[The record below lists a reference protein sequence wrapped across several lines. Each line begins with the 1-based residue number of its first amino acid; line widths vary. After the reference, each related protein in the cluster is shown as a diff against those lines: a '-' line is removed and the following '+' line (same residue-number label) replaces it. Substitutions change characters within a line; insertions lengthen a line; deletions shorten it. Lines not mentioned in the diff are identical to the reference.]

1 MKNSILFLVAS
12 VLLSCAAFSQAP
24 TCPNNQI
31 YIHSGNSIL
40 SQQVPLPG
48 PAIAIMNNLPA
59 GSGGLASGPNLGFPA
74 PNPTYWT
81 TSGGTYWYYNGAGW
95 TNTTHN
101 TGNGAAVNIGC
112 GGGFMYNLVGG
123 TGQIYSYN
131 GSGPGTLLV
140 TLAGFAGGGPY
151 DVVCDMAGNF
161 FILKNTAPQSLS
173 MYGPNGVLKCSWN
186 LAASPISSAG
196 GGFAIV
202 GDKVY
207 YHCNN
212 TPAFYAGTII
222 PGNTTITFTAQA
234 AIAAPSDFA
243 SCPVPIPTGTTI
255 APNGGTLSCTVPSLP
270 LVAMIIPGGIGF
282 PSNAVTASSLATCN
296 YTWSGPGIIA
306 GQFTPTI
313 TVNLPGIYSWTTCT
327 GGCPGYSVTN
337 SYTVIGQ
344 GAVITPTI
352 TAPICM
358 SGNAVLSVSPNS
370 ATNTILWSGPGIT
383 SGQGT
388 GTININTAGLY
399 SVNITIPNSA
409 CAGTA
414 SVNVLANPTLSI
426 AYSSLTVCAQ
436 NINNSPNT
444 ITLTP
449 SGAMNYT
456 LLTSN
461 NYATSSQNTPPMV
474 LTPIAPFSPNAVVAS
489 NTLIGSNGV
498 CSATINSNFS
508 ILPNP
513 VIAVAPPSASVC
525 QGGNFTFNANGA
537 ATYIWAPPTGLN
549 TTAGPIVVANP
560 AVTTV
565 YSVMGSSVGC
575 NSPTQTATLT
585 VMPIPTVN
593 ITPGT
598 PTVCYGGSI
607 GLTANTNANIFNWSP
622 GTGLN
627 TTTAANVIAGPTTT
641 QSYTVTVSL
650 NSCTNSAVV
659 QVSVIVLPNLLTNV
673 SQPVICSGDKSN
685 ITVNGASGY
694 VWSPSTG
701 LNTNAGPFVEASPA
715 SNITYTITGF
725 NGVCTASASVFIEVV
740 PAPAIVL
747 SSPES
752 QICAGKST
760 PIFVTGASNFTW
772 TPSAGLSSTTGS
784 NVVASPLV
792 NTNYTVVGYNQ
803 SGTVICTQKMSYS
816 VIVVPMAEAKVSPS
830 VAICYGEK
838 TTLTAGGGN
847 TIIWTPTTGLNVGNG
862 SGVVASPNVSTEYTV
877 DVSYFGNCNG
887 YNTVFVKVNPNPE
900 VTAGRDTTINL
911 DQPMFLSS
919 SGTGTLTWTDGEEIM
934 CRVCPNSQVFPQR
947 NSCYTIETVNEYG
960 CKAKD
965 EMSIEVT
972 KDFSIYVPNAFT
984 PNGDGINDE
993 FLASGYNITD
1003 FSMDIFDRW
1012 GEKLFSSKELTTG
1025 WKGMY
1030 KDILC
1035 EVGVYVYK
1043 ISYKGLDGKK
1053 ANKTG
1058 HVTLNK

>member
-1 MKNSILFLVAS
+1 MKNHFLSFVVSI
-12 VLLSCAAFSQAP
+12 LLSCTAFSQAP

-31 YIHSGNSIL
+31 YIHQGANV
-40 SQQVPLPG
+40 QFQTVPLPG
-48 PAIAIMNNLPA
+48 PAGTAITGLPA
-59 GSGGLASGPNLGFPA
+59 GSGGLAVGPNLGFPA

-81 TSGGTYWYYNGAGW
+81 TSGSTYWYYNGAGW
-95 TNTTHN
+95 TNTGHN

-131 GSGPGTLLV
+131 GSGNGTLLV
-140 TLAGFAGGGPY
+140 TLAGFSGGGPY

-186 LAASPISSAG
+186 LASSPISSAG

-207 YHCNN
+207 YHNGS
-212 TPAFYAGTII
+212 FYAGTII
-222 PGNTTITFTAQA
+222 PGNSTITFTAQA
-234 AIAAPSDFA
+234 AIASPSDFA
-243 SCPVPIPTGTTI
+243 SCPIPIPTGTTI

-282 PSNAVTASSLATCN
+282 PSSAVPASSLATCN

-313 TVNLPGIYSWTTCT
+313 TVNQPGVYSWTTCT
-327 GGCPGYSVTN
+327 GGCPSYSVTN
-337 SYTVIGQ
+337 SFTVIGQ

-352 TAPICM
+352 TAPSCM

-370 ATNTILWSGPGIT
+370 ATNTILWSGPGIV

-388 GTININTAGLY
+388 ATININTAGLY

-414 SVNVLANPTLSI
+414 TVNVLANPTLNI
-426 AYSSLTVCAQ
+426 AYSSPTVCAQ

-449 SGAMNYT
+449 SGATNYT
-456 LLTSN
+456 LLTGPGYS
-461 NYATSSQNTPPMV
+461 ASSSTLAPMV
-474 LTPIAPFSPNAVVAS
+474 LTSAAPFSQNAVVAS

-513 VIAVAPPSASVC
+513 VIAAAPATASVC
-525 QGGNFTFNANGA
+525 QGGNFTFSANGA
-537 ATYIWAPPTGLN
+537 ATYTWSPSTGLN
-549 TTAGPIVVANP
+549 ATTGSSVIANP
-560 AVTTV
+560 TLTTI

-575 NSPTQTATLT
+575 NSATQTVTLT

-593 ITPGT
+593 ISPAT
-598 PTVCYGGSI
+598 PTICFGGSI
-607 GLTANTNANIFNWSP
+607 GLTANSNANTFNWSP

-627 TTTAANVIAGPTTT
+627 TTTAANVIAGPSAT
-641 QSYTVTVSL
+641 QNYSVLVSL

-673 SQPVICSGDKSN
+673 SQPVICSGEKTN
-685 ITVNGASGY
+685 INVNGANSY
-694 VWSPSTG
+694 VWSPATG
-701 LNTNAGPFVEASPA
+701 LNTSAGSFVEASPA
-715 SNITYTITGF
+715 TSTSYTITGF
-725 NGVCTASASVFIEVV
+725 NGVCTASASVFIEIV
-740 PAPAIVL
+740 PSPAIVL
-747 SSPES
+747 SSPGE
-752 QICAGKST
+752 QICEGKSAAIT
-760 PIFVTGASNFTW
+760 VNGASNYTW
-772 TPSAGLSSTTGS
+772 SPSTALSTTTGS
-784 NVVASPLV
+784 FVVATPLST
-792 NTNYTVVGYNQ
+792 TNYTVVGYNQ
-803 SGTVICTQKMSYS
+803 SGTVVCTQKMSYS
-816 VIVVPMAEAKVSPS
+816 VIVVPMAEANVSPS
-830 VAICYGEK
+830 VAICAGDK

-847 TIIWTPTTGLNVGNG
+847 TIVWTPTTGLNVGTG
-862 SGVVASPNVSTEYTV
+862 GGVVASPNVSTEYTV
-877 DVSYFGNCNG
+877 DVSHYGNCNG
-887 YNTVFVKVNPNPE
+887 YNTVFVKVNPVPS

-911 DQPMFLSS
+911 DQPMFLSAN
-919 SGTGTLTWTDGEEIM
+919 GTGTMTWVDGEEIS
-934 CRVCPNSQVFPQR
+934 CRVCPNSQVFPKR
-947 NSCYTIETVNEYG
+947 NSCYTIETVNDFG
-960 CKAKD
+960 CTAKD
-965 EMSIEVT
+965 EMCIEVT
-972 KDFSIYVPNAFT
+972 KDFGIYVPNAFT
-984 PNGDGINDE
+984 PNGDGLNDE

-1012 GEKLFSSKELTTG
+1012 GEKLFTSKELTTG
-1025 WKGMY
+1025 WKGIF
-1030 KDILC
+1030 KGVVC

-1053 ANKTG
+1053 VNKTG

>member
-1 MKNSILFLVAS
+1 MKNSFLFFVAS
-12 VLLSCAAFSQAP
+12 ILMSCAAFSQAP

-31 YIHSGNSIL
+31 YIHQGANV
-40 SQQVPLPG
+40 QFQTVPLPG
-48 PAIAIMNNLPA
+48 PAGLAISGLPG
-59 GSGGLASGPNLGFPA
+59 GSGGLAVGPNLGFPA

-95 TNTTHN
+95 TNTTHS

-131 GSGPGTLLV
+131 GAGNGTLLV

-173 MYGPNGVLKCSWN
+173 MYGPNGVLKCSWT
-186 LAASPISSAG
+186 LANNPPSSAG

-207 YHCNN
+207 YHNGS
-212 TPAFYAGTII
+212 FYAGNII

-234 AIAAPSDFA
+234 NIAGPSDFA
-243 SCPVPIPTGTTI
+243 SCPIPIPTGTTI

-282 PSNAVTASSLATCN
+282 PTNALPASSLATCN

-313 TVNLPGIYSWTTCT
+313 TVNLPGVYSWTTCT
-327 GGCPGYSVTN
+327 GGCPSYSVTN
-337 SYTVIGQ
+337 SYTVVGQ

-352 TAPICM
+352 TAPTCM

-388 GTININTAGLY
+388 GTININTPGIY

-414 SVNVLANPTLSI
+414 SVTVLANPTLSI
-426 AYSSLTVCAQ
+426 AYSSPTVCAQ

-461 NYATSSQNTPPMV
+461 NYATSSPTLAPMV

-513 VIAVAPPSASVC
+513 VITAAPPTASVC
-525 QGGNFTFNANGA
+525 QGGNFTFTANGA
-537 ATYIWAPPTGLN
+537 ATYIWSPSAGLN
-549 TTAGPIVVANP
+549 TTGGPSVIANP
-560 AVTTV
+560 TVTSV
-565 YSVMGSSVGC
+565 YAVMGSSVGC
-575 NSPTQTATLT
+575 NSATQNVTLT
-585 VMPIPTVN
+585 VLPIPTVN

-598 PTVCYGGSI
+598 PTICLGGSI
-607 GLTANTNANIFNWSP
+607 GLNANSNANTFNWSP

-627 TTTAANVIAGPTTT
+627 TTIAANVIAGPTAT
-641 QSYTVTVSL
+641 QDYTVLVTL
-650 NSCTNSAVV
+650 NTCTSSAVV
-659 QVSVIVLPNLLTNV
+659 QVSVIVLPNLITNV

-685 ITVNGASGY
+685 INVNGASGY
-694 VWSPSTG
+694 VWTPLTG
-701 LNTNAGPFVEASPA
+701 LNTGSGPFVEATPNTST
-715 SNITYTITGF
+715 TYTITGF

-740 PAPAIVL
+740 PSPAIVL
-747 SSPES
+747 SSPGS
-752 QICAGKST
+752 QICAGTSAM
-760 PIFVTGASNFTW
+760 INVSGASNFTW
-772 TPSAGLSSTTGS
+772 TPSIGLSSTIGS
-784 NVVASPLV
+784 NVTASPLAT
-792 NTNYTVVGYNQ
+792 TNYTVVGYNQ
-803 SGTVICTQKMSYS
+803 SGTVVCTQKMSHS
-816 VIVVPMAEAKVSPS
+816 VIVVPMAEAQVSPS
-830 VAICYGEK
+830 VAICHGDK

-847 TIIWTPTTGLNVGNG
+847 TIVWTPTTGLNVGTG
-862 SGVVASPNVSTEYTV
+862 GGVVASPNVSTEYTV
-877 DVSYFGNCNG
+877 NVSDFGNCG
-887 YNTVFVKVNPNPE
+887 GFKTVFVKVNPVPT
-900 VTAGRDTTINL
+900 VTAGRDTTFNL
-911 DQPMFLSS
+911 EEPMFLSATG
-919 SGTGTLTWTDGEEIM
+919 SGTMTWVDGEEIR

-947 NSCYTIETVNEYG
+947 NSCYTIETVNDFG

-965 EMSIEVT
+965 EMCIEVT

-984 PNGDGINDE
+984 PNGDGVNDE
-993 FLASGYNITD
+993 FLAFGYNITD

-1025 WKGMY
+1025 WKGTF
-1030 KDILC
+1030 KGVLC
-1035 EVGVYVYK
+1035 ETSVYVYK

-1053 ANKTG
+1053 VNKTG
-1058 HVTLNK
+1058 HVTLNR